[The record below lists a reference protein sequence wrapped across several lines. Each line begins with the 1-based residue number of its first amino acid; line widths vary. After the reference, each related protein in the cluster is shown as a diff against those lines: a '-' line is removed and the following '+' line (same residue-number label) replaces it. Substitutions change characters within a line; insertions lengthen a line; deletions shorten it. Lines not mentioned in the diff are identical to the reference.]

1 MSLGLWGLC
10 VVLLEAGMLVA
21 AAAAASADED
31 WVDPTDM
38 LRYDATSKTMKRER
52 ESAQDAKGK
61 VQTYARDETLE
72 DENSAMEHNCHN
84 KLSIL
89 QNEIENLKYRVN
101 YLLEQEGLNLDPE
114 SKLTQL
120 LHSIQQLNTLQEDDS
135 STFPLEWLMENIIK
149 SKRCISMLLL
159 MVYTYIMELSDV
171 LHNSSD
177 VAPWLLCAVITF
189 TLTCMLVK
197 HLKKTMKQHE
207 QPRENDGQGDD
218 DFPNRQHDDWQ
229 PDNEGQE
236 DHYHSLDNP
245 INMPAEVLNPEGLDE
260 QNNGAAEQVLAG
272 MADECCNENF
282 EITKMPTAET
292 QPASQYSS

>member
-1 MSLGLWGLC
+1 MPVRCRVAKQTRGVTGHAQNERKLEHPESHPHKHGERACKLHTDSQGSNPHSLVPPRHNKCQLLSC
-10 VVLLEAGMLVA
+10 SRVLIIYYFFIY
-21 AAAAASADED
+21 
-31 WVDPTDM
+31 T
-38 LRYDATSKTMKRER
+38 K
-52 ESAQDAKGK
+52 KGK

-89 QNEIENLKYRVN
+89 QNE
-101 YLLEQEGLNLDPE
+101 
-114 SKLTQL
+114 
-120 LHSIQQLNTLQEDDS
+120 LQEDDS